1 MSVTDPRATVE
12 QVIDSIHPS
21 LIEMSRR
28 IHARPEIAFEEVY
41 ASGLLGDR
49 LESERFGVQRGL
61 AGMVTA
67 VRGSAGPGPLHVVL
81 VCEYDALP
89 VVGHAC
95 GHNVI
100 CAAGLGAGIGLRA
113 VAEELGLRV
122 TILGTPAEE
131 GGGGKI
137 QLIEAGVFDD
147 VHAALMVHPAPR
159 DTLEPWILA
168 AQTLE
173 VAYTGREAHA
183 AGAPEKGINAADAFV
198 VAQVA
203 IGLLRQHLPAST
215 RVHGIV
221 THGGD
226 APNIIPASTTGRFMV
241 RATDIDALAAVRE
254 RVIACFE
261 AGALATGARLAV
273 EPRVRY
279 AHMVQDRD
287 LLDAYGQNAVAL
299 GRSLVPTDESGL
311 GPVSTDMGDVSLVV
325 PSIHPMIGID
335 SLPSVNHQPG
345 FTDAAASPAADR
357 AIRDGALAMALTVID
372 AASDQHIRA
381 RLLGRA
387 VS

>member
-1 MSVTDPRATVE
+1 MTDPRATVE
-12 QVIDSIHPS
+12 QVIDRLHPS
-21 LIEMSRR
+21 LIETSHL
-28 IHARPEIAFEEVY
+28 IHARPEMAFEEVY

-49 LESERFGVQRGL
+49 LESAGFQVTRGV

-81 VCEYDALP
+81 ICEYDALP
-89 VVGHAC
+89 AVGHAC

-100 CAAGLGAGIGLRA
+100 CAAGLGAGVGLLA
-113 VAEELGLRV
+113 VAEQVGLQV
-122 TILGTPAEE
+122 TVLGTPAEE

-137 QLIEAGVFDD
+137 QLIEAGAFDG
-147 VHAALMVHPAPR
+147 VHAALMVHPAPL

-241 RATDIDALAAVRE
+241 RAADIDSLAGLRD
-254 RVIACFE
+254 RVLACFE

-273 EPRVRY
+273 ETRVRY
-279 AHMVQDRD
+279 AHLVQDGD
-287 LLDAYGQNAVAL
+287 LLDAYGRNAVAL
-299 GRSLVPTDESGL
+299 GRSLYPTDESAL
-311 GPVSTDMGDVSLVV
+311 GPISTDMGDVSLVV

-345 FTDAAASPAADR
+345 FTDAAASLAADL
-357 AIRDGALAMALTVID
+357 AIRDGALAMAWTVID
-372 AASDQHIRA
+372 AATDERIRA
-381 RLLGRA
+381 RLLGGA
-387 VS
+387 A